1 MNFLAHIYLS
11 GNSDEMMIGNFIG
24 DYVKGKAYLQYPGD
38 IRRGILLHR
47 DIDSFTDTHDA
58 TRECKSFV
66 SSKYGLYA
74 GIVIDIFYDH
84 FLAVNWSKY
93 STLTLSEYAKKKYAV
108 IEQYHDIFPK
118 DVKLFFPFFLRSS
131 WLETYSSRSGIGSVL
146 RRMAFRT
153 SIPDHSSFAVEML
166 KENNESLQD
175 LFFIFFDEVIEYIE
189 TKYGIAL
196 EGQ

>member
-11 GNSDEMMIGNFIG
+11 GNSDEMLIGNFIG
-24 DYVKGKAYLQYPGD
+24 DYVKGRAYLQYPGD

-47 DIDSFTDTHDA
+47 DIDSFTDTHEA

-74 GIVIDIFYDH
+74 GIIVDIFYDH
-84 FLAVNWSKY
+84 FLALSWDKYSPLTLTEYARRKY
-93 STLTLSEYAKKKYAV
+93 STL
-108 IEQYHDIFPK
+108 EQYFDIFPK
-118 DVKLFFPFFLRSS
+118 EVQLFFPYFLKSN
-131 WLETYSSRSGIGSVL
+131 WLETYSSTAGIGTVL
-146 RRMAFRT
+146 RRMAYRT
-153 SIPDHSSFAVEML
+153 SIPDHSSYAVDML
-166 KENNESLQD
+166 KEHHESLNN
-175 LFFIFFDEVIEYIE
+175 LFLIFFDEIIEYIK